1 MEKGALRAMSVSID
15 WGRLEEVV
23 ERAVRRARSEDL
35 KEMAEAIKTLA
46 EFMKTGFEE
55 MLGRIDRVEK
65 RLEEHSAILQNYAK
79 TLQELTKALQEH
91 SKRLEGLSRL
101 VTVIAHR
108 FGVLSEES
116 FREAIRY
123 VVEEVFGVAKVEK
136 WIYNDVEGFA
146 HGAPSVIEVDVVVR
160 YRERILLGVKS
171 RVSRGDVYELS
182 KVGELYERVT
192 GLKPRLAI
200 IGGFM
205 DKGVEELAEKLGVE
219 IISITPP

>member
-1 MEKGALRAMSVSID
+1 MEKCALRAISVSID

-46 EFMKTGFEE
+46 EFMKTGFGE

-79 TLQELTKALQEH
+79 TLQELTKTLQEH

-116 FREAIRY
+116 FKEAIRY

-136 WIYNDVEGFA
+136 WIYNDVEGFV
-146 HGAPSVIEVDVVVR
+146 HGAPSVIEVDIVVKD
-160 YRERILLGVKS
+160 REHILQLKASPFKAGMKYKS
-171 RVSRGDVYELS
+171 L
-182 KVGELYERVT
+182 
-192 GLKPRLAI
+192 
-200 IGGFM
+200 
-205 DKGVEELAEKLGVE
+205 
-219 IISITPP
+219 